1 MSTLKDGAVTGTC
14 WTKDLVLVER
24 AIKEPSDE
32 VSQPKVENLTPEP
45 DPEVITPEDENTLM
59 RLIEAVVD
67 FIISLFKKSK

>member
-32 VSQPKVENLTPEP
+32 VSQPKVENLTPAL
-45 DPEVITPEDENTLM
+45 DTEVITPEDENTLM
-59 RLIEAVVD
+59 KLIEAVVD

>member
-32 VSQPKVENLTPEP
+32 VSQPKVENLTPAP
-45 DPEVITPEDENTLM
+45 DLEVITPEDENTLM
-59 RLIEAVVD
+59 KLIEAVVD